1 MSAKLRLENFD
12 QRKVVYTVCE
22 RQMATYP
29 EAYPAGT
36 CIYRRKVN
44 AKMVEYNMILE
55 DGRLLSG
62 NIPLSK
68 IRRGHTVEDRLRMI
82 YELGGIA

>member
-1 MSAKLRLENFD
+1 MNGKLKLDCFD
-12 QRKVVYTVCE
+12 ERKDAYLICE
-22 RQMATYP
+22 RQMTRYP

-44 AKMVEYNMILE
+44 ARMVEYNMILA
-55 DGRLLSG
+55 DGRLVSG
-62 NIPLSK
+62 GIPFAQ
-68 IRRGHTVEDRLRMI
+68 IRCGHTAEDRLRMI